1 VELTLTGKV
10 ALVTGASR
18 GIGLAVAR
26 GFAAAGA
33 TVMLSARTAGDLETA
48 AAAIPGASWYA
59 ADAGDPQQA
68 NACVTEA
75 IRRYGQLDILVNNAG
90 VNTHSGPLVDI
101 DEPRAD
107 RAVQV
112 NQHAVVRWTAA
123 AWHASMREHGG
134 AVVNITAIGGLAPF
148 PGSGW
153 YNGTKAAVIQLTR
166 QLACELGPGVRVN
179 AIAPGVV
186 TTGMG
191 QAMKAE
197 YGPTGPAAPPP
208 ASAGPGREQRIPLR
222 RLGTPEDIAAAALF
236 LVSDAA
242 SWITGHTLVVD
253 GGALATP
260 TTGM

>member
-1 VELTLTGKV
+1 VELTLNGKV

-26 GFAAAGA
+26 CFAEAGA
-33 TVMLSARTAGDLETA
+33 TVMLSARTPEDLQKA

-59 ADAGDPQQA
+59 ADAGDPQQPA
-68 NACVTEA
+68 ACVAETV
-75 IRRYGQLDILVNNAG
+75 RRFGRLDVLVNNAG
-90 VNTHSGPLVDI
+90 INTHSGPLIDI
-101 DEPRAD
+101 DEPRAA

-112 NQHAVVRWTAA
+112 NQHSVVRWTAA
-123 AWHASMREHGG
+123 AWRESMRERGG
-134 AVVNITAIGGLAPF
+134 AVVNIAAIGGLTPY

-166 QLACELGPGVRVN
+166 QLACELGPAVRVN

-186 TTGMG
+186 KTGMG
-191 QAMKAE
+191 QAMTEE
-197 YGPTGPAAPPP
+197 YGPPEAPPP
-208 ASAGPGREQRIPLR
+208 PGSAGGRAERLPLR
-222 RLGTPEDIAAAALF
+222 RLGAPEDIAAAALF
-236 LVSDAA
+236 LASDAA

-260 TTGM
+260 ATGM